1 MPPADHQQP
10 FHPSDPAS
18 ARPDPADAEP
28 DPEPLPD
35 DLDSALA
42 LVSKM
47 RKEIE
52 ALRRERENI
61 EVEEQR
67 MFEFLHG
74 LGEALTSETAASSSA
89 LHRIIVQG
97 IAMVVEASGGALY
110 LLDKTGERLV
120 PKYLSEACPPL
131 LPIPK
136 KVRAKMAKNPNA
148 IVSYLGLTSIER
160 GEGLLGQALTTHEP
174 IKIDRLG
181 EHPEFGQGV
190 AKFRK
195 DVTALVAPL
204 LYGDKELGVLAVGH
218 STAGNT
224 FSKNDYDVFVSAA
237 EQSAFTLGN
246 ALAHREATS
255 NRHLEKEMRTAR
267 DVQKILLPAGE
278 PKVPGFTIAG
288 TNLPARLLSGDYFDF
303 IEVDE
308 EHLGIVIADVSGKGI
323 GASLIM
329 AMCRSVIRANA
340 AYNHSPANVLR
351 AANRQLFP
359 DIREDMFIS
368 LAYAILDKRNS
379 EILIA
384 RAGHDPPLLFT
395 KKDSTIRTVK
405 PKGIAIGID
414 DGEVFD
420 RALALEAIN
429 LEEGDT
435 FLLYTDGVNEALDQ
449 GGEEF
454 GMERLHD
461 SFHTQASKSAA
472 GIVESIT
479 REIQSF
485 AGLAPQNDDITLIAI
500 QKH

>member
-1 MPPADHQQP
+1 MPPSANDQSP
-10 FHPSDPAS
+10 PVS
-18 ARPDPADAEP
+18 ARPANEDDVK
-28 DPEPLPD
+28 PEPAPD
-35 DLDSALA
+35 NFESALE
-42 LVSKM
+42 LITKM
-47 RKEIE
+47 RGEITK
-52 ALRRERENI
+52 LRQERVDI

-97 IAMVVEASGGALY
+97 ISMVVEASGGALY
-110 LLDKTGERLV
+110 LLDDSGQSLV
-120 PKYLSEACPPL
+120 PRYLSEACPPL

-136 KVRAKMAKNPNA
+136 KVREQMAKNPNA
-148 IVSYLGLTSIER
+148 IVSYLGLTSIPR
-160 GEGLLGQALTTHEP
+160 DKSFIGQALTTGQP

-181 EHPEFGQGV
+181 EHPEFGEGV
-190 AKFRK
+190 AEFRK

-218 STAGNT
+218 STKGNT
-224 FSKNDYDVFVSAA
+224 FTKNDYDVFVSAA

-246 ALAHREATS
+246 AIAHREATK
-255 NRHLEKEMRTAR
+255 NRKLEKEVRTAR
-267 DVQKILLPAGE
+267 DVQKILLPGSD
-278 PKVPGFTIAG
+278 PKIPGYNIAG
-288 TNLPARLLSGDYFDF
+288 TNIAASLVSGDYFDY

-308 EHLGIVIADVSGKGI
+308 DHLGIVIADVSGKGI

-368 LAYAILDKRNS
+368 LAYAILDKRS
-379 EILIA
+379 GELLLA
-384 RAGHDPPLLFT
+384 RAGHDPPLHFIKETGEILP
-395 KKDSTIRTVK
+395 IK

-420 RALALEAIN
+420 RAIAIETIQ
-429 LEEGDT
+429 LQPGDT
-435 FLLYTDGVNEALDQ
+435 FLLYTDGVNEALNTD
-449 GGEEF
+449 GEEF
-454 GMERLHD
+454 GMDGMLDILRAQ
-461 SFHTQASKSAA
+461 SSKTSA
-472 GIVESIT
+472 GLIDRMT
-479 REIQSF
+479 TEIKSF
-485 AGLAPQNDDITLIAI
+485 AGSAAQSDDITLIAV
-500 QKH
+500 QKQ

>member
-1 MPPADHQQP
+1 MPPVDHD
-10 FHPSDPAS
+10 HPTSES
-18 ARPDPADAEP
+18 ARPDEDEAEP
-28 DPEPLPD
+28 DPGSLPA
-35 DLDSALA
+35 DLESAHDLIRQ
-42 LVSKM
+42 M
-47 RKEIE
+47 RVEVE
-52 ALRRERENI
+52 TLRQEREDI

-110 LLDKTGERLV
+110 LLDKSGGRLV

-136 KVRAKMAKNPNA
+136 KVRKQMAKNPNA
-148 IVSYLGLTSIER
+148 INSYLGLTSVER
-160 GEGLLGQALTTHEP
+160 GEGLLGQAIVRREP

-181 EHPEFGQGV
+181 EHPEFGEGV
-190 AKFRK
+190 AEFRR

-246 ALAHREATS
+246 ALAHKEATS

-267 DVQKILLPAGE
+267 DVQRILLPDGD
-278 PKVPGFTIAG
+278 PKIPGFNIAG

-303 IEVDE
+303 IDVDE

-340 AYNHSPANVLR
+340 AHNHSPGNVLR

-368 LAYAILDKRNS
+368 LAYAILDKRNG
-379 EILIA
+379 EMLIA
-384 RAGHDPPLLFT
+384 RAGHDPPLLYR
-395 KKDSTIRTVK
+395 KGDSSIRPIK

-420 RALALEAIN
+420 RALAHESIK

-449 GGEEF
+449 SGEEF

-461 SFHTQASKSAA
+461 AFLTQSSKSSA

-485 AGLAPQNDDITLIAI
+485 AGSAPQNDDITLIAI